1 MQHLPL
7 GVFHMPDKISVIV
20 PIYNVEPYIRQ
31 CLDSIVNQTYRD
43 LQIILVDDGSPDRCG
58 EIADEYAQNDDR
70 IVVVHK
76 KNAGVSAA
84 RNDGIDMATGEWIS
98 FVDPDDWLDLDYYE
112 KILHALSAERPDIMI
127 TGGCYFEY
135 PWRSCVVRSFT
146 NTKEV
151 DEKCQDKEYLIQKL
165 LSDRFGNDNCFPC
178 SALCSPWNKL
188 FRTAFLQKEKIGF
201 PLDIHI
207 TEDVLF
213 NIHAFLEAGLVVP
226 CESFGYH
233 YRQYREQSALNH
245 FEPRWPAMAERIMAE
260 LTRMLG
266 EEKLYGTYKD
276 AVNAFTF
283 MCLDGVLGKDC
294 FHPDNPASY
303 RQIVQEIRELKK
315 RACFARAIWAKG
327 IRYLGKKAVVVKYLM
342 RLPIIWPLRV
352 FYRLYYLRG
361 KVLGAKKIN
370 ASCRVSVF

>member
-1 MQHLPL
+1 M

-31 CLDSIVNQTYRD
+31 CLDSIVNQAYRD

-58 EIADEYAQNDDR
+58 EIADEYAQKDSR

-98 FVDPDDWLDLDYYE
+98 FVDPDDWLDLDCYE
-112 KILHALSAERPDIMI
+112 KVMNALPAEKPDVMI
-127 TGGCYFEY
+127 TGGCYLEY
-135 PWRSCVVRSFT
+135 PWGSCVVRSFT

-151 DEKCQDKEYLIQKL
+151 DEKCRDKEYLIQKIL
-165 LSDRFGNDNCFPC
+165 TDRFGNDNCFPY

-188 FRTAFLQKEKIGF
+188 FRTAFLQKEKIRF
-201 PLDIHI
+201 PLDIHP
-207 TEDVLF
+207 TEDTLF
-213 NIHAFLEAGLVVP
+213 NINVFLKAARVVP
-226 CESFGYH
+226 CECFGYR
-233 YRQYREQSALNH
+233 YRQQREQSAINRFNL
-245 FEPRWPAMAERIMAE
+245 RGSAMAERIMAE
-260 LTRMLG
+260 LTCLLSEG
-266 EEKLYGTYKD
+266 KLYGTYKD

-283 MCLDGVLGKDC
+283 MCLEGVLGNDC

-303 RQIVQEIRELKK
+303 RQTVQQIKELKK
-315 RACFARAIWAKG
+315 KEYFARAVWAKG

-342 RLPIIWPLRV
+342 RLTIVWPLVV
-352 FYRLYYLRG
+352 FYRLCDLR
-361 KVLGAKKIN
+361 KKILGAKEIHF
-370 ASCRVSVF
+370 SRRVSAF

>member
-31 CLDSIVNQTYRD
+31 FLDSIVNQTYRD

-58 EIADEYAQNDDR
+58 EIADEYAAKDDR

-84 RNDGIDMATGEWIS
+84 RNDGIDMATGEWTS

-112 KILHALSAERPDIMI
+112 RILRALPAEKPDVMI

-135 PWRSCVVRSFT
+135 PWGSCVVRSFM

-151 DEKCQDKEYLIQKL
+151 DEKCRDKEYLIQKV
-165 LSDRFGNDNCFPC
+165 LSDRFGNDNCFPYA
-178 SALCSPWNKL
+178 ALCAPWNKL

-201 PLDIHI
+201 PLDIHP
-207 TEDVLF
+207 TEDTLF
-213 NIHAFLEAGLVVP
+213 NVHVFKLTALVVP
-226 CESFGYH
+226 CECFGYH
-233 YRQYREQSALNH
+233 YRQQREQSAVNRFNLQYL
-245 FEPRWPAMAERIMAE
+245 AMAERIMAE
-260 LTRMLG
+260 LTRLLG

-276 AVNAFTF
+276 VSNVFTF
-283 MCLDGVLGKDC
+283 MCLEGVLGKDY
-294 FHPDNPASY
+294 FHPNNLTPY
-303 RQIVQEIRELKK
+303 RQTVQKIKELKEK
-315 RACFARAIWAKG
+315 EYFARAVWAKG

-342 RLPIIWPLRV
+342 RLPVVWPLMV
-352 FYRLYYLRG
+352 FYRLCYLRR
-361 KVLGAKKIN
+361 KILGPQKIN
-370 ASCRVSVF
+370 VSRRVSAF